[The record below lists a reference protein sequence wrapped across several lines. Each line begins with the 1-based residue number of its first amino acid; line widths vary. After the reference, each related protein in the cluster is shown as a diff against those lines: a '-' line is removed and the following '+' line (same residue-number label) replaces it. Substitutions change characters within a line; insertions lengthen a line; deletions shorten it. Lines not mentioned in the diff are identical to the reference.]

1 MADRLHNDKR
11 TVRCFPLLRPSFFL
25 FFFCPFS
32 RFLLSLLAHPLL
44 LNTLPIFPSLL
55 LAVFAFLLTGSF
67 AASLSSS
74 FFFFF
79 FLFPPPPPLPT
90 LFFFFPSPPRPPS
103 LPVYLFTPFP
113 GILPAQY
120 PPSAPPCSSQAL
132 KESQPVVGM
141 MYPSNSDIPP
151 IQRQDETN

>member
-1 MADRLHNDKR
+1 M
-11 TVRCFPLLRPSFFL
+11 FPIAASFFFF

-79 FLFPPPPPLPT
+79 FTFPLQTPSSKA
-90 LFFFFPSPPRPPS
+90 FFFSSSPSSSLS

>member
-25 FFFCPFS
+25 FFFLSFLSFSPLSACPSPPFKHS
-32 RFLLSLLAHPLL
+32 PHLSLPPSRCLC
-44 LNTLPIFPSLL
+44 FPSYGF
-55 LAVFAFLLTGSF
+55 VCRFP
-67 AASLSSS
+67 
-74 FFFFF
+74 
-79 FLFPPPPPLPT
+79 FLF
-90 LFFFFPSPPRPPS
+90 LFFFFPFLLPTPSSKAFFFSSSPSSSLS